1 MAALLESLS
10 PVVLKGKSTPLV
22 LLPLLD
28 SVPQRLIN
36 GVSLTRPAC
45 VNGFCVLF
53 SLYRSLFFSLLCTLV
68 RSRRGLLSLE
78 RSLVFEPCSPYS
90 LSPVLVHRCGV
101 AHQASL
107 RSVQTMMKR
116 SISLAF
122 REAGSLINRSMTVR
136 TEPRFRHPHHRPH
149 HLLAS
154 VRDDRT
160 PDNRFHPAT

>member
-45 VNGFCVLF
+45 VNGFVFCFLSMGVFSSPSCAHPCARAEVLE
-53 SLYRSLFFSLLCTLV
+53 
-68 RSRRGLLSLE
+68 G
-78 RSLVFEPCSPYS
+78 SLVFEPCSPYS

-136 TEPRFRHPHHRPH
+136 TEPRFKHPHHRPD

-160 PDNRFHPAT
+160 PDNRSHPAT